1 MLGQHFLKNKEKL
14 RKIAASLE
22 VKKNDTIVEIGPGHG
37 ELTKKLVTRQQTLNT
52 RIIAIEKDSGLAET
66 LRNSMEIYGDSIE
79 IIHGD
84 ALKILPEITN
94 KLTKLKAESYKLVGN
109 IPYYITGK
117 LLRTLSELETKPKIA
132 VLTVQKEVAER
143 VAAKP
148 PKMNLLA
155 ASVQIWAEPE
165 IIDYILK
172 KDFQPPPKV
181 NSAIIKLETRQQTLV
196 TRSDDYYRL
205 IKILFKQ
212 PRKTILNNLGALK
225 SKKEILPILGKLG
238 INPSNR
244 PQDLSL
250 KKIEELSEVISNQEV

>member
-117 LLRTLSELETKPKIA
+117 LLRTLSELE
-132 VLTVQKEVAER
+132 
-143 VAAKP
+143 
-148 PKMNLLA
+148 
-155 ASVQIWAEPE
+155 
-165 IIDYILK
+165 
-172 KDFQPPPKV
+172 
-181 NSAIIKLETRQQTLV
+181 
-196 TRSDDYYRL
+196 
-205 IKILFKQ
+205 
-212 PRKTILNNLGALK
+212 
-225 SKKEILPILGKLG
+225 
-238 INPSNR
+238 
-244 PQDLSL
+244 
-250 KKIEELSEVISNQEV
+250 